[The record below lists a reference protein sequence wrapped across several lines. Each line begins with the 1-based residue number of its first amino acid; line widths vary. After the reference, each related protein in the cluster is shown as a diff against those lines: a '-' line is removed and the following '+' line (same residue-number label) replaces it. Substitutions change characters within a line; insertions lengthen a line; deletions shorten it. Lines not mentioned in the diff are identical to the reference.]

1 MIPEPGDFR
10 FAVIRLI
17 LLSAL
22 LVVAAR
28 ALAPFEVGKD
38 QASQLEAAQR
48 LVEGRGVTTTN
59 DLQPGS
65 SDITEAPNPK
75 YLTWWPPGFSLLVA
89 GFLLIGF
96 PLLFSLKIIYMS
108 VTLAG
113 WLGWAL
119 LASPLLAKPLRHKA
133 HQYPVH
139 LVIALLIPIFFT
151 PRWGG
156 TDIFLW
162 MGAPFMI
169 LSLRQTAN
177 KQSGV
182 AWAALAGLCLGS
194 LFAIR
199 YASLFL
205 GLGAA
210 LILFQVNFPNVK
222 SFLKRAT
229 VFVLSSLIIIAP
241 VIIFTRWF
249 SKQASIAPSLA
260 HPTYGGSDIYDT
272 LTGLFHYLPVTSNLI
287 FGHPLFEQISYTMNS
302 NPLVYVFGV
311 ACLLVILMLPLAVL
325 TSRTT
330 VVQRAQE
337 DLALTFSF
345 VPLSLVI
352 FLIAVSISLLSN
364 RRYYEPIALCGV
376 FVFYEIA
383 SARTTYRTVK
393 VLSTA
398 VIIMF
403 MAYMCLYLPALALMP
418 DKRDEV
424 VGRVLSFTPAKSTR
438 LKSTSQSIYYPS
450 YQIYSRKESARLKLR
465 QLHQAYPQ
473 ALFFVEEYGYF
484 IYDGFRS
491 GGPTPGENL
500 RIFPR
505 KKFWERAYTSKAVKV
520 FWVINPR
527 TKLAFVPDANL
538 KVVHSD
544 PFEETNIF
552 ESDFQAGYKFSSPQ
566 IASSALMK

>member
-1 MIPEPGDFR
+1 MIHDLGDYR
-10 FAVIRLI
+10 FAVFRLI
-17 LLSAL
+17 LISAL

-38 QASQLEAAQR
+38 QSSQLEAAQR

-65 SDITEAPNPK
+65 LDITEAPNPK
-75 YLTWWPPGFSLLVA
+75 YLTWWPPGFTLMVA

-96 PLLFSLKIIYMS
+96 PLLFSLKVIYVS
-108 VTLAG
+108 ATLAG

-133 HQYPVH
+133 HQYPVQ

-169 LSLRQTAN
+169 LSLRQTVN
-177 KQSGV
+177 KRSGI

-194 LFAIR
+194 LYAIR

-210 LILFQVNFPNVK
+210 LILFQINFPNVK

-229 VFVLSSLIIIAP
+229 VFVLSSLVIIAP
-241 VIIFTRWF
+241 VVIYTRRF
-249 SKQASIAPSLA
+249 SRQESIAPSLA
-260 HPTYGGSDIYDT
+260 HPTYGGSNIYDT
-272 LTGLFHYLPVTSNLI
+272 VVGFFHYLPVTSNLI
-287 FGHPLFEQISYTMNS
+287 FGHPLFEQVSFTLNS
-302 NPLVYVFGV
+302 NPLVFVFGV
-311 ACLLVILMLPLAVL
+311 ACLLVILLLPLAVL

-330 VVQRAQE
+330 IVQRAQE

-345 VPLSLVI
+345 LPLSLVV
-352 FLIAVSISLLSN
+352 FLIAVSVSLLSI

-376 FVFYEIA
+376 FVFYQIA

-393 VLSTA
+393 VVSTA
-398 VIIMF
+398 VVIMF
-403 MAYMCLYLPALALMP
+403 MAYMCLYLPALAMMP
-418 DKRDEV
+418 EKRDEV
-424 VGRVLSFTPAKSTR
+424 VGTILSFTPAKSTR
-438 LKSTSQSIYYPS
+438 LKSTSQSISYPS

-520 FWVINPR
+520 FWVVNPR
-527 TKLAFVPDANL
+527 TKLDFIPNANL
-538 KVVHSD
+538 RMIHSD

-552 ESDFQAGYKFSSPQ
+552 ESNFQAGYKFSGLQ
-566 IASSALMK
+566 IASSALLK